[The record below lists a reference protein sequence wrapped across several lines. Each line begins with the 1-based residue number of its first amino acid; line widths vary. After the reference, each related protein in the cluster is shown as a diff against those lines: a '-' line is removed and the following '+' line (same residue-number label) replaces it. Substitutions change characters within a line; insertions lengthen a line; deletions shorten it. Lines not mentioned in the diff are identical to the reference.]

1 MASTTTNNN
10 LAVHN
15 DAAVYAGVK
24 LNAPAMALQGIEHE
38 QTGAGGTYAHRF
50 ASQMVELLYVR
61 IAKVLSAPAAK
72 GRVGDNHGGTA

>member
-1 MASTTTNNN
+1 
-10 LAVHN
+10 
-15 DAAVYAGVK
+15 
-24 LNAPAMALQGIEHE
+24 MALQGIEHE